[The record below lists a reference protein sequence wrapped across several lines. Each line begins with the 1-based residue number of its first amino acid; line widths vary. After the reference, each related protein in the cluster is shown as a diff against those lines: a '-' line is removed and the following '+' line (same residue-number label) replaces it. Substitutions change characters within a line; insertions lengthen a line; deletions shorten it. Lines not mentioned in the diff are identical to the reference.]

1 VASAL
6 AGIALG
12 YAFEPKGGPSSVSR
26 SGLTVQLPRA
36 WEPATADSVLPTLS
50 PAIAAAPSG
59 ETGAGFVVVRL
70 SSLAAAEQILGE
82 VQTASEGRTHV
93 QLGGLDAW
101 QYAGLR
107 PRPHVVATG
116 YLIPTTGGA
125 VLGMCHASTDDAPVR
140 LAECKR
146 AATTLVVRGER
157 LRPLPSAD
165 RSNERVTRVI
175 AALRASR
182 AGGRRRLKAAEL
194 GRGQAR
200 AASSLK
206 RSHER
211 AARTLDRISALENG
225 YALENLSAAVR
236 NAGVAYGRL
245 AHAATIGNRSA
256 YGEATH
262 AVVREEDVL
271 RRELARTGDA

>member
-1 VASAL
+1 
-6 AGIALG
+6 
-12 YAFEPKGGPSSVSR
+12 
-26 SGLTVQLPRA
+26 
-36 WEPATADSVLPTLS
+36 
-50 PAIAAAPSG
+50 
-59 ETGAGFVVVRL
+59 VVRL
-70 SSLAAAEQILGE
+70 SSLAAAEQMLGE
-82 VQTASEGRTHV
+82 LQTASEGRTHV

-125 VLGMCHASTDDAPVR
+125 VLGMCHASTDDAPIR

-157 LRPLPSAD
+157 PRPLPSAD
-165 RSNERVTRVI
+165 QSNERVARVI

-182 AGGRRRLKAAEL
+182 AVGRRRLKAAEL
-194 GRGQAR
+194 GGGQAR

-236 NAGVAYGRL
+236 NVGVAYGRL
-245 AHAATIGNRSA
+245 AHAATIGNPSV

-271 RRELARTGDA
+271 RRELARTGGA